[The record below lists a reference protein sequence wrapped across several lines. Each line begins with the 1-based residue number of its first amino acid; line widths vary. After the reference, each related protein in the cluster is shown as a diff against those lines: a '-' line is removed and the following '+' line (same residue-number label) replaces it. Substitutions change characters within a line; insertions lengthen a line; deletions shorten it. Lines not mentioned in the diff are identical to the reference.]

1 MDTIKNYIL
10 MPLIIIGAL
19 NWGLVGLFNFDLV
32 VTLFGMGTLITKV
45 VYSLVGIAGFVYL
58 FTMMNKI
65 SK

>member
-65 SK
+65 

>member
-1 MDTIKNYIL
+1 